1 MKRSSRIVLLA
12 TFLALATN
20 QSSLAFV
27 SHTRFRRLTICP
39 REQHTTVALGA
50 LKLEKSSIDE
60 FTLRLEY
67 EKWREK
73 YKKGAFDADRYVNFM
88 SNYVT
93 LMGVNAAKSKN
104 AEKLNRPAPKPIE
117 LNEYADCSYDEYR
130 AKSKSQSNRAPS
142 TRTSKSD
149 RSSIDETFFTDS
161 STSKRSLR
169 SRSLQSDKGVPFSF
183 QQKSGT
189 EAASAAT
196 PKVKSMQSVKG
207 VPFSFQQKSVTESVA
222 AGNPYAREKNY
233 YYPDEYSPNGS
244 LQQADLLRNV
254 RFKNIEKRY
263 DEKSDIGVAFNT
275 PTKEISVNVRWEI
288 ILKFLA
294 YFQTVAVGAIVG
306 PLAVMPFL
314 AFHYL
319 EFQDWTYVTYAQW
332 TWDVIAAILQGS
344 LFATTYRYTTKLD
357 EDKNVKFIVLLAFIV
372 AKSLVRVQVTPE
384 CAAGYDGFPL
394 YCAEPFYIADES
406 MMANLAM
413 NTIESVALFGA
424 ISKSM
429 DYFLER
435 GSIRKYS
442 D

>member
-1 MKRSSRIVLLA
+1 M
-12 TFLALATN
+12 
-20 QSSLAFV
+20 QSVKGVPFSFK
-27 SHTRFRRLTICP
+27 
-39 REQHTTVALGA
+39 Q
-50 LKLEKSSIDE
+50 KS
-60 FTLRLEY
+60 
-67 EKWREK
+67 
-73 YKKGAFDADRYVNFM
+73 G
-88 SNYVT
+88 
-93 LMGVNAAKSKN
+93 
-104 AEKLNRPAPKPIE
+104 
-117 LNEYADCSYDEYR
+117 
-130 AKSKSQSNRAPS
+130 
-142 TRTSKSD
+142 
-149 RSSIDETFFTDS
+149 TDS
-161 STSKRSLR
+161 STSKRSLK

>member
-27 SHTRFRRLTICP
+27 SNTRFRRLTICP

-130 AKSKSQSNRAPS
+130 AKSKRQSNRAPS

-169 SRSLQSDKGVPFSF
+169 SRSLQSD
-183 QQKSGT
+183 
-189 EAASAAT
+189 
-196 PKVKSMQSVKG
+196 KG